1 MQRANSGS
9 TARNVRQIPTSVRT
23 PVGDCLLKPTSSM
36 SIETQFANWLQEA
49 YLMETR
55 YLGTLQGHLKDAE
68 EHPRLHRLIEEHL
81 IATANHVYEVRQCLE
96 RLEVELY
103 DLGHASINPSIG
115 FGASS
120 TEIRQDRVVNNT
132 IVELVNE
139 HYEIARYI
147 TLISAA
153 TNLGDLATAQT
164 CEAILEDEEAMA
176 EKLTVE
182 LPEITS
188 VFLELSFLRQQGK
201 WRNHSQ
207 PSFSSMLALR
217 RFAAISG

>member
-1 MQRANSGS
+1 
-9 TARNVRQIPTSVRT
+9 
-23 PVGDCLLKPTSSM
+23 
-36 SIETQFANWLQEA
+36 
-49 YLMETR
+49 
-55 YLGTLQGHLKDAE
+55 LGMLQGHLKDAE
-68 EHPRLHRLIEEHL
+68 EHPRLHRLIEEPL

-96 RLEVELY
+96 RLEIELY
-103 DLGHASINPSIG
+103 DLGHASMNPSIG
-115 FGASS
+115 FGASN

-153 TNLGDLATAQT
+153 TNLGDVATAQT

-188 VFLELSFLRQQGK
+188 VFLELSFLRERGK
-201 WRNHSQ
+201 WHNYSQ
-207 PSFSSMLALR
+207 SSFSSMLALR